1 MNKANLLGL
10 ALTLSLSLCGLG
22 ACTGKVDVNN
32 PVFSG
37 GTISSPSS
45 AVPASALGASGSK
58 MKITDVNQA
67 DGSFKLKGADGSV
80 GQQVIKP
87 EDAATV
93 AAIKSGEIKEGADL
107 FIENSENLKIVSNGK
122 IFNFRS
128 VTIKNCSDCSIS

>member
-10 ALTLSLSLCGLG
+10 ALTLSLSLFGLE

-32 PVFSG
+32 PTFTG
-37 GTISSPSS
+37 GTINSPAS
-45 AVPASALGASGSK
+45 AVPASALGSSGSK
-58 MKITDVNQA
+58 MKITDVNQS
-67 DGSFKLKGADGSV
+67 DGSFKLKGADGAV

-122 IFNFRS
+122 IFNFRK
-128 VTIKNCSDCSIS
+128 VTIINCSDCSIS